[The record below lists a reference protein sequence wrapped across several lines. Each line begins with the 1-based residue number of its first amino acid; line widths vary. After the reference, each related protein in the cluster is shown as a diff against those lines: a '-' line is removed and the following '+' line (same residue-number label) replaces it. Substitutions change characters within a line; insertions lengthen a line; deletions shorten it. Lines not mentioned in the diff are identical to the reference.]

1 MQKWSRSRRIL
12 AAGLLAACAVLGSTI
27 YGELTAPPILPAA
40 ASLPA
45 PAEGAA
51 APTNASFA
59 MPPLEAYAEVT
70 ARPLFFP
77 TRRPAPVQAATVD
90 RVDARS
96 LVLVGVILAE
106 SGKAALI
113 ARANLPGARRVAIG
127 DEIEGWVLAEID
139 ADRVVLR
146 SGTTEAV
153 LSLKDRRPNPK
164 PPVPNPAPVT
174 LPRP

>member
-1 MQKWSRSRRIL
+1 VQSWSRNRSIL
-12 AAGLLAACAVLGSTI
+12 AAGLLAACALLGSTV
-27 YGELTAPPILPAA
+27 YGELTAPPIAPAA
-40 ASLPA
+40 ALQPLTTPA
-45 PAEGAA
+45 AA
-51 APTNASFA
+51 APNAPFA
-59 MPPLEAYAEVT
+59 MPPLETYAEVT

-77 TRRPAPVQAATVD
+77 TRRPAPIQAATVD
-90 RVDARS
+90 RVDAQS

-113 ARANLPGARRVAIG
+113 ARANLPGARRVALG
-127 DEIEGWVLAEID
+127 EEIEGWVLAEID

-153 LSLKDRRPNPK
+153 LPLKDRRPNPTPPK
-164 PPVPNPAPVT
+164 PNAAPVT